1 MNLLVSGAFFMIL
14 KICVIYYITY
24 FLLTDIKHLN
34 SYGCFPKLLTS
45 PKLNMLRAKLSVF

>member
-14 KICVIYYITY
+14 KICIIYCI

-45 PKLNMLRAKLSVF
+45 AKLNMLRAKLSVF